1 MLNRLDLR
9 SSPQPQMV
17 GATIDSILQLGTEAP
32 FPVPRL
38 KSPAQGQ
45 PAGHGAGVRT
55 QAAWRQPSA
64 SASWLL
70 PAPLPHGSPWE
81 LTLSQGRDLAAAPLP
96 PSGFSAEPGPTC
108 LAPGFKVNPWQT
120 TLAWIESQAP
130 GHSTSPFAFW

>member
-1 MLNRLDLR
+1 MLNWLDLG
-9 SSPQPQMV
+9 SSPQAQMV
-17 GATIDSILQLGTEAP
+17 GATIVSILQLGAEAP
-32 FPVPRL
+32 LPVPRL

-45 PAGHGAGVRT
+45 PVGHRAGVRT

-70 PAPLPHGSPWE
+70 PAPWV

-120 TLAWIESQAP
+120 TLAWIES
-130 GHSTSPFAFW
+130 